1 MSLGLNDLM
10 KVIVL
15 VSLAFLL
22 TLNGKE
28 VRVFMLL
35 QIGSRSIVLAFNHRS
50 VDLEVYI
57 HKDRYSKCSR
67 SMIP

>member
-1 MSLGLNDLM
+1 MSVGSNDLM

-22 TLNGKE
+22 TFNGKE

-35 QIGSRSIVLAFNHRS
+35 QIGSRSIVLAFQSPLCRF
-50 VDLEVYI
+50 
-57 HKDRYSKCSR
+57 
-67 SMIP
+67 

>member
-1 MSLGLNDLM
+1 MSAGSNDLM

-22 TLNGKE
+22 TFNGKE

-35 QIGSRSIVLAFNHRS
+35 QIGSRSIVLAFQSPLCRFQ
-50 VDLEVYI
+50 VLYKQEIDMRDMVEV
-57 HKDRYSKCSR
+57 
-67 SMIP
+67 